1 VAIDCESEAS
11 TSKGIYS
18 ASQSIDTARMAVI
31 IITAAKTTE
40 IKKENSFSGCVSV
53 VFIPSGIS
61 GLRYFRIKPSAY

>member
-1 VAIDCESEAS
+1 MDCETEAS

-31 IITAAKTTE
+31 IITAAKTKE
-40 IKKENSFSGCVSV
+40 IKKENSFSGCISV

-61 GLRYFRIKPSAY
+61 GLRYFRIKPSAN

>member
-1 VAIDCESEAS
+1 VSEAS

-18 ASQSIDTARMAVI
+18 ASQSIDKARMAVI

-61 GLRYFRIKPSAY
+61 GLWYFRIKPFVD